1 MGKGTAN
8 ITVILKDNG
17 QTETVTGTS
26 VTSGADP
33 KQDTKDF
40 TIIVEPFPEVV
51 SVIPAPG
58 ADNVPTGI
66 YLELGFSQSM
76 DEQSVKNSRLT
87 ITDVDGKDSANV
99 VNYSFDIQIGAA
111 SAAGLVDLDWN
122 SDRTVLKLTSTH
134 HQLKPGNT
142 YKLELLDNQAHSGT
156 GTEIGGPVPLI
167 LGPGAE
173 APKFIVQ
180 VGSG

>member
-1 MGKGTAN
+1 MG
-8 ITVILKDNG
+8 
-17 QTETVTGTS
+17 
-26 VTSGADP
+26 
-33 KQDTKDF
+33 TKNF

-58 ADNVPTGI
+58 ADNVPIGI

-99 VNYSFDIQIGAA
+99 ANYSFDIQIGAA
-111 SAAGLVDLDWN
+111 SAAGLVKLDWN

-134 HQLKPGNT
+134 QLKPGNT
-142 YKLELLDNQAHSGT
+142 YKLALLDNQAH
-156 GTEIGGPVPLI
+156 
-167 LGPGAE
+167 
-173 APKFIVQ
+173 
-180 VGSG
+180 